1 MVSLPPAATG
11 ALRAIH
17 APALNAATHR
27 RPAVTS
33 RPACRSL
40 SPTRIHRSGAA
51 LSASRKAFIV
61 GANPFF
67 SNPSGLIA
75 APSARE
81 AIATLHQW
89 PECSAE
95 SGLASHDPSIEDAYR
110 LAGA

>member
-1 MVSLPPAATG
+1 M
-11 ALRAIH
+11 
-17 APALNAATHR
+17 
-27 RPAVTS
+27 
-33 RPACRSL
+33 
-40 SPTRIHRSGAA
+40 
-51 LSASRKAFIV
+51 SASRKPFIV

-75 APSARE
+75 APSARD

-89 PECSAE
+89 PEFPVD